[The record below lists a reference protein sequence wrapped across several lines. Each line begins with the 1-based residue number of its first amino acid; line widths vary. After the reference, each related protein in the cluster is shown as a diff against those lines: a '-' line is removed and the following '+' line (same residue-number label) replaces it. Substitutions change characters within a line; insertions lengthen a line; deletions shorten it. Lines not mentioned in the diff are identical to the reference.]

1 MLYPTLPPQPRVKE
15 WLTIAWQNSFPGH
28 LGVARVRPRGS
39 GRCAFTRSLFVYSA
53 SRGDRERACKDAPGP
68 GGYIKL
74 WVRARWVPG
83 ASLSMEIAK
92 RTENGSGQCVHLCR
106 PPPAPDLPM
115 QHRGADSGYNA
126 LAPPRAYP
134 APSLPPAPSR
144 LLPSDLPAP
153 HPPCPGSAA
162 VRSPG
167 SRFASSLRV
176 LCSPPRRSA
185 VFWRPWIDDG
195 GEKEQEAP
203 HNAVEAVSE
212 PRVAGRASQ
221 GLRWSTRA
229 GYAGPQ
235 GDARLACPWRITAPA
250 GGPTGGLVC
259 AVRWVRPPLPGRE
272 DRAGREASEP
282 PGSHS
287 LPTGGTLGRP
297 GLQFFR
303 KGWVITAIRFL
314 TPPQMPDGPGITDA
328 SGKLSQYR
336 HPVRWVTG
344 LIEGLQQVQG
354 RVSHS
359 PAQQLIP
366 KFFSLGKIYLQDL
379 SS

>member
-1 MLYPTLPPQPRVKE
+1 
-15 WLTIAWQNSFPGH
+15 
-28 LGVARVRPRGS
+28 
-39 GRCAFTRSLFVYSA
+39 
-53 SRGDRERACKDAPGP
+53 
-68 GGYIKL
+68 
-74 WVRARWVPG
+74 
-83 ASLSMEIAK
+83 MEIAK

-203 HNAVEAVSE
+203 HNAVEA
-212 PRVAGRASQ
+212 
-221 GLRWSTRA
+221 
-229 GYAGPQ
+229 
-235 GDARLACPWRITAPA
+235 
-250 GGPTGGLVC
+250 
-259 AVRWVRPPLPGRE
+259 
-272 DRAGREASEP
+272 
-282 PGSHS
+282 
-287 LPTGGTLGRP
+287 
-297 GLQFFR
+297 
-303 KGWVITAIRFL
+303 
-314 TPPQMPDGPGITDA
+314 MPDGPGITDA

-336 HPVRWVTG
+336 HPVRIKNGVRNC
-344 LIEGLQQVQG
+344 GLQQTEQINKWNL
-354 RVSHS
+354 RRKRKWKRNEN
-359 PAQQLIP
+359 P
-366 KFFSLGKIYLQDL
+366 KDYRTVKAIESYLT
-379 SS
+379 